1 MRATGLVSQA
11 RVWALA
17 WQVMVPACQA
27 WAPVWV
33 RLAWGRVSA
42 CRVLGLAPVC
52 LVWVP
57 VLAWPARARA
67 TQVLVW
73 AQERGR
79 ATAWVTARE
88 LATQAPV
95 TDSRALAPAPESRAL
110 LQLACRRRRHR
121 KR

>member
-11 RVWALA
+11 RVWAL
-17 WQVMVPACQA
+17 ACQA

-52 LVWVP
+52 LVWAP
-57 VLAWPARARA
+57 VSAWPARARA

-79 ATAWVTARE
+79 ATARAR
-88 LATQAPV
+88 ATQAPV

-110 LQLACRRRRHR
+110 LQRACRRRRHR

>member
-27 WAPVWV
+27 WAPV

-52 LVWVP
+52 LVW
-57 VLAWPARARA
+57 APARARA

-110 LQLACRRRRHR
+110 LQRACRRRRHR